1 MASRVQ
7 KIFTAGMI
15 GIAASM
21 PAVLSARADDPAPDK
36 SGYSVFNPTP
46 DSALRSLT
54 TDRPTKSN
62 SPITVDAGRFQI
74 ESDLANFTYDNTA
87 GVKTRTF
94 QALDPVLKLG
104 VTNWADIE
112 LQFNGLQSIAIGD
125 GVSPTTRARGFGDVL
140 LRTKIN
146 FVGNDGGDFAIAAI
160 PYVKLPSQR
169 AVLSNGVVEGGLIIP
184 IQYKL
189 PSDFTLL
196 LAPEFDAFK
205 NALNSGRH
213 VNYANLVNLSH
224 PVPGIKDLTVAA
236 EFFASVSSERA
247 SPDIYTADF
256 ALTYLVNPQLQ
267 LDLGTNIG
275 LNRDAPDIQ
284 VYTGVSY
291 RF

>member
-1 MASRVQ
+1 MVTRFLKLVTFGLAGIGVVASAPV
-7 KIFTAGMI
+7 
-15 GIAASM
+15 
-21 PAVLSARADDPAPDK
+21 RADDAVPDK
-36 SGYSVFNPTP
+36 SGYSLFNPTP

-74 ESDLANFTYDNTA
+74 ESDFANFTFDNTA

-104 VTNWADIE
+104 VTNWADVE
-112 LQFNGLQSIAIGD
+112 LQFNGLQSVAIGD
-125 GVSPTTRARGFGDVL
+125 GVSPTTRARGFGDIL

-146 FVGNDGGDFAIAAI
+146 VVGNDSGDLAVAAI
-160 PYVKLPSQR
+160 PYIKLPSQR
-169 AVLSNGVVEGGLIIP
+169 AVISNGAVEGGLIIP

-189 PSDFTLL
+189 PSDFVLL
-196 LAPEFDAFK
+196 LGPEFDVFK

-213 VNYANLVNLSH
+213 ANFSNLINLSH
-224 PVPGIKDLTVAA
+224 PVPGIKDLTFAA
-236 EFFASVSSERA
+236 EFFASVSAERA

-256 ALTYLVNPQLQ
+256 ALSYLVNPQLQ
-267 LDLGTNIG
+267 LDLGTNVG
-275 LNRDAPDIQ
+275 LNKEAPDVQ
-284 VYTGVSY
+284 VYTGISY